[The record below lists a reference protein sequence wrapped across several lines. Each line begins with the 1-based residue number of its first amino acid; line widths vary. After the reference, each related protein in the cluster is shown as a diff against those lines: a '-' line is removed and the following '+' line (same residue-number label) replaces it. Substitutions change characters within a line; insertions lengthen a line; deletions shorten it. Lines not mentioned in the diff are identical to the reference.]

1 MTDDVRLRAENL
13 QTHYETT
20 DGLLERLLGRGE
32 TVRAVDGVDLELAAG
47 ETLGLVGESGCG
59 KTTLAQTLVGLLEPT
74 AGTVSYRGTDVTT
87 LTGREREAFR
97 TSVQYLFQNPDASLN
112 PQLPVRALVAEPLE
126 AHELVSAPRRDERIA
141 ELLECVGL
149 DATYASRYPHECSG
163 GQRQRIAIARA
174 LALEPEVLV
183 CDEPVSALDA
193 SEQARILNLLADLQ
207 DEFGLSILV
216 VSHDLSVIEHVSDR
230 IAVMYLGRIVER
242 GSPTDLFGSHGE
254 GSREV
259 HPYTEALLSALPE
272 PDPCWVGE
280 RIVLEGEVPSPIDP
294 PSGCRFHTR
303 CPRIVPPD
311 AFDLE
316 ADEFRPVM
324 VLRARLE
331 DAIDD
336 STDDGLAAL
345 GVAPA
350 RDDATETGANASAI
364 REAVGV
370 PTPLS
375 DPDADAILEDALER
389 VADGDLASARTQLAE
404 AFETPC
410 ETSAPSFQSV
420 SDTGGD
426 SCGHVVACHR
436 YDDPAAD
443 GSGDD
448 TFFGPR

>member
-13 QTHYETT
+13 QLHYETT

-74 AGTVSYRGTDVTT
+74 DGTVSYRGTDVTT
-87 LTGREREAFR
+87 LSGRGRKAFR
-97 TSVQYLFQNPDASLN
+97 ANVQYLFQNPDASLN
-112 PQLPVRALVAEPLE
+112 PQLPVRALLAEPLE
-126 AHELVSAPRRDERIA
+126 VHDLVPDSRRDERVA
-141 ELLECVGL
+141 ELLECVGV

-193 SEQARILNLLADLQ
+193 SEQARVLNLLADLQ
-207 DEFGLSILV
+207 DEFGLSIIV

-294 PSGCRFHTR
+294 PLGCRFHTR
-303 CPRIVPPD
+303 CPRVVPPD

-316 ADEFRPVM
+316 PDEFRPVM
-324 VLRARLE
+324 ALRARLE
-331 DAIDD
+331 DVVDD
-336 STDDGLAAL
+336 PTDDGLAAL
-345 GVAPA
+345 GIAPA
-350 RDDATETGANASAI
+350 RATETGADATAI
-364 REAVGV
+364 REAIGV
-370 PTPLS
+370 PAPLS
-375 DPDADAILEDALER
+375 DPDADAVLEDALER
-389 VADGDLASARTQLAE
+389 LADGDLASARTQLAE

-410 ETSAPSFQSV
+410 ETYAPSFKSV
-420 SDTGGD
+420 SGAGGD
-426 SCGHVVACHR
+426 SSRGHVVACHR

-443 GSGDD
+443 DS
-448 TFFGPR
+448 